1 MRCSS
6 STSTRVCS
14 RGRRGTAIQR
24 RIITSGTRSTSGSGA
39 PYLLRSRALCEY
51 AERARTRT
59 QIICAERRAVAPWVW
74 RQIGAC
80 RPPATDGGRAND
92 RSGAARRCWRTGV
105 VRTLRRQLAGSRVA
119 RRPLVGSEAGARGH
133 NRAQKNRALHA
144 PPGHPSGRCRRYA
157 GARDLPLP
165 AASRAHHRGSSRDP
179 PF

>member
-1 MRCSS
+1 
-6 STSTRVCS
+6 
-14 RGRRGTAIQR
+14 
-24 RIITSGTRSTSGSGA
+24 
-39 PYLLRSRALCEY
+39 
-51 AERARTRT
+51 
-59 QIICAERRAVAPWVW
+59 
-74 RQIGAC
+74 
-80 RPPATDGGRAND
+80 
-92 RSGAARRCWRTGV
+92 
-105 VRTLRRQLAGSRVA
+105 LAGSRVA